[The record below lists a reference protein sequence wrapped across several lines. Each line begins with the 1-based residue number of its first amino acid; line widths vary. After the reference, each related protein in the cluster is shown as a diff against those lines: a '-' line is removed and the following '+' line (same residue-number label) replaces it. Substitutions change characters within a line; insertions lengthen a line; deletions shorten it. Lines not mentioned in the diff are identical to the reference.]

1 MATQKKKEEAPKDK
15 LKKRMKKQVEA
26 TNEKASIFNGEKE
39 KIGKFKTKKEKDEDK
54 EGNLDKFFK
63 NVEEG
68 FRDVKA
74 VAEHDLK
81 PYDGTLGRVE
91 VERLTKTVEGKKTE
105 KITTP
110 KPINK

>member
-1 MATQKKKEEAPKDK
+1 MATPKKKEETPKDK

-39 KIGKFKTKKEKDEDK
+39 KIGKFNTKKVGSQVK
-54 EGNLDKFFK
+54 EGDLDKFFK

-74 VAEHDLK
+74 VAQHDAK
-81 PYDGTLGRVE
+81 PYDGILGKVE
-91 VERLTKTVEGKKTE
+91 VERLTKTVEEKPEG
-105 KITTP
+105 KITQP
-110 KPINK
+110 KSANK